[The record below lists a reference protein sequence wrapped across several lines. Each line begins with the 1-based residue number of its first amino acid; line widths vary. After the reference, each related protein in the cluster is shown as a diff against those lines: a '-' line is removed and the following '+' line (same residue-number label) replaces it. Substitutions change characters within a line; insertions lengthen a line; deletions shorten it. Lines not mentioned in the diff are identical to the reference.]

1 MNRSELEG
9 LSSRELHDR
18 AVGHAVRHVNIGF
31 LWDLVRAMPAAEA
44 SVGHIDEARSDVVS
58 VSALISDVMHS
69 GDENELTNAL
79 RPLYIDYLEK
89 NL

>member
-1 MNRSELEG
+1 MDRSELES

-31 LWDLVRAMPAAEA
+31 LWDLVKAMPAAEA
-44 SVGHIDEARSDVVS
+44 SVGHIEEARSDVVS

-69 GDENELTNAL
+69 GDENELADAL